1 MKDELDLT
9 DTGGSTSSSF
19 LMGLLCGAAV
29 GAAAALLLAP
39 KTGTEMRRQ
48 VVDSADEWRRK
59 ATAAYDSASTS
70 LNDMVA
76 RGREAIQ
83 TGKEAFQRTRP
94 GNGPASDMP
103 SMT

>member
-1 MKDELDLT
+1 MNDELDLT
-9 DTGGSTSSSF
+9 DTGGSTTSSF
-19 LMGLLCGAAV
+19 LMGLLCGAAL
-29 GAAAALLLAP
+29 GAAAGLLLAP

-48 VVDSADEWRRK
+48 VVDSAGQWRRK
-59 ATAAYDSASTS
+59 ATAAYDTASS
-70 LNDMVA
+70 SINDVVA

-83 TGKEAFQRTRP
+83 VGKEAFQRTRP